1 LTVEKEPISEVS
13 PAAVEAGVDVAVQEC
28 GKSRISVGI
37 VIDWPLVRNAALGL
51 LDGTNARL

>member
-1 LTVEKEPISEVS
+1 MVEKEPISEVS

-37 VIDWPLVRNAALGL
+37 VVDWPLVRNAALGL